1 MNDSTKAVQ
10 QYLDQRVFAFYE
22 DDIDEFKKKLKET
35 ISYCGKDEA
44 KEALILIALRDIDWD
59 FLYRSQSQRFEEEK
73 EAGEYEIPF

>member
-1 MNDSTKAVQ
+1 MNDSTKAVKA
-10 QYLDQRVFAFYE
+10 YLDKRLFAFYE
-22 DDIDEFKKKLKET
+22 DDIEVFKKKLTEI

-59 FLYRSQSQRFEEEK
+59 FLYRSQSQRFEKEK